1 MWNFFFVEDM
11 KKYKPQDKQR
21 FHRNRDVLV
30 PHGFI
35 SGILLSINPLQESR
49 ALREGEIYFNALT
62 EDLQAGQGSSSTKNN
77 ESNGSKATSALL
89 AAELENAVKE
99 DQASRKRKRDDE
111 NSAKATWFSS
121 IDICCKGFLLL
132 RIPMINSNITCTTI
146 AAYGPNG
153 DSVSTSSNTA
163 EECSSNHSI
172 TINPLVSH
180 VAERVFRD
188 LKDNP
193 RPVFRHCFRL
203 IPVEVTCCPVLL
215 EMKLALQL
223 LLKKHFSDDKN
234 ENEFRGKLDE
244 PFSCSRSFSRQ
255 RSLIT
260 VFFSLT
266 IKNNTK
272 VQANQ
277 REISEGLLQ
286 LFPLNK
292 FTVVL
297 RENGEIEAA
306 VRVIVAQSTCLMGVQ
321 RCYSERSHFNIAE
334 ISRKAFPVDRMLKEH
349 E

>member
-1 MWNFFFVEDM
+1 M
-11 KKYKPQDKQR
+11 KKYRPQERQR
-21 FHRNRDVLV
+21 FHRHRDVLV

-35 SGILLSINPLQESR
+35 SGFLLSINPLQESR
-49 ALREGEIYFNALT
+49 ALREARNYLNALT
-62 EDLQAGQGSSSTKNN
+62 EDLQTGKISSSSKNN
-77 ESNGSKATSALL
+77 ESNESKTTSALL
-89 AAELENAVKE
+89 AAELESAVKE

-111 NSAKATWFSS
+111 NSAITWFSS

-132 RIPMINSNITCTTI
+132 RIPMINSNITCTSIPT
-146 AAYGPNG
+146 YCPNG
-153 DSVSTSSNTA
+153 DSVSTPSSMT

-172 TINPLVSH
+172 IINPLVSH

-188 LKDNP
+188 LQENP

-203 IPVEVTCCPVLL
+203 IPVEVTCCPVLF
-215 EMKLALQL
+215 EIKLALQL
-223 LLKKHFSDDKN
+223 LLKKHFSDCEN

-244 PFSCSRSFSRQ
+244 SFSCSKSFSRQ

-272 VQANQ
+272 VQANH
-277 REISEGLLQ
+277 REISEALLQ

-297 RENGEIEAA
+297 RETGEIEAA